1 MKTQFGF
8 GLAFLLCLT
17 VVTLGQTQETLHA
30 TGRVTAIAA
39 DSITVKPGN
48 STLTFEV
55 NSSTT
60 VIGKGVGT
68 KTRAMKAQG
77 RSPAITDLVEQYDN
91 VNVETEMSETESSK
105 QQESTS
111 GRRGKALDN
120 GVPRAETE

>member
-1 MKTQFGF
+1 MKFHLGLA
-8 GLAFLLCLT
+8 LAFLFCLT
-17 VVTLGQTQETLHA
+17 AVPHGQSQKSLHA
-30 TGRVTAIAA
+30 TGRVAAIAG

-77 RSPAITDLVEQYDN
+77 KSPAVTDLVEQYD
-91 VNVETEMSETESSK
+91 VVAVEYHDVGNGKLQATRLDIRSKRETA
-105 QQESTS
+105 
-111 GRRGKALDN
+111 R
-120 GVPRAETE
+120 

>member
-1 MKTQFGF
+1 MKTHFGF
-8 GLAFLLCLT
+8 ALAFLFCLT
-17 VVTLGQTQETLHA
+17 AVTLGQTPKSLHA

-77 RSPAITDLVEQYDN
+77 KSTAITDLVEQYD
-91 VNVETEMSETESSK
+91 VVAVEYHDVGNGKLQATRIDIRSKRET
-105 QQESTS
+105 T
-111 GRRGKALDN
+111 R
-120 GVPRAETE
+120 